1 MNRPSLQHCPP
12 GTQYDA
18 VTEMCDASAECI
30 EIKCTFAGPE
40 YLPYAFNSP
49 YFIFCEVDPDTR
61 EINQHLLKCE
71 TDWVFDVVP
80 YIGCKPIDTID
91 TTTNIITE
99 STTTESTTRTEST
112 TTESTTITELTTTET
127 TTMAAT
133 ITESTTRTEP
143 TTTETTTM
151 AAITTTTSINTPT
164 TASNSSLMVE
174 SSCDLREL
182 VPGMDISIHNIYLKH
197 IKTYNSN

>member
-1 MNRPSLQHCPP
+1 MNRPTLQHCPP
-12 GTQYDA
+12 GTQYDS

-40 YLPYAFNSP
+40 YLPYALNSP

-80 YIGCKPIDTID
+80 FIGCKPI
-91 TTTNIITE
+91 E
-99 STTTESTTRTEST
+99 H
-112 TTESTTITELTTTET
+112 TTTET

-133 ITESTTRTEP
+133 TMESTTRTEP
-143 TTTETTTM
+143 TTTESTTRTELTTTESTTM

-164 TASNSSLMVE
+164 TTTNSSPMVE
-174 SSCDLREL
+174 FSCDLREL
-182 VPGMDISIHNIYLKH
+182 VPGMDISMHNIS
-197 IKTYNSN
+197 KTHQNI

>member
-1 MNRPSLQHCPP
+1 MNRPTLQHCPP
-12 GTQYDA
+12 GTQYDS

-30 EIKCTFAGPE
+30 EIKCTFAGTE
-40 YLPYAFNSP
+40 YLPYALNSP

-80 YIGCKPIDTID
+80 FIGCKPI
-91 TTTNIITE
+91 E
-99 STTTESTTRTEST
+99 H
-112 TTESTTITELTTTET
+112 TTTET

-133 ITESTTRTEP
+133 TMESTTRTEP

-174 SSCDLREL
+174 FSCDLREL

-197 IKTYNSN
+197 IKTSNSN